1 MKNVLRHPLTI
12 AMTALSLPVCSL
24 EAISDREMADVS
36 GQAFI
41 TIYASSYSDG
51 TGEWAGQYEFT
62 KVNLGLDIETL
73 MTIDTLKVGEF
84 ERTVGED
91 GTVPMTDA
99 QGNPVTQNGNLVAH
113 DADLIIENFGLGR
126 VTNYKD
132 AVNASIEEFKIRDP
146 YIELAYKVENG
157 VRKVAG
163 VRIGFSEAQGWLS
176 GDFISL
182 TGNLNGRIE
191 GPASVVYDQNCNGQ
205 GTASWLQ
212 CIELGLADALGTQLV
227 STIDLVDGAV
237 GTAGYS
243 YGAGRELNEDGE
255 LQNPDSPYLDVPYLK
270 RASWAGVPGG
280 RSFTAP
286 GSALEFIIPALTG
299 SEDCT
304 VTGTP
309 ACFPLT
315 NFQSVYVGDE
325 SVDFENGGGATG
337 AFVSLQTT
345 SVPWEDFSGIEG
357 SDRVLT
363 QRGAF
368 LNIAKFDSGS
378 GVKYP
383 LNLDLFSAT
392 NGTPRQATCV
402 GSLKGC

>member
-1 MKNVLRHPLTI
+1 MKNILRHPLTVALT
-12 AMTALSLPVCSL
+12 AMSLPALSL
-24 EAISDREMADVS
+24 EAISDREMADVA

-41 TIYASSYSDG
+41 TIDASSYSDG

-73 MTIDTLKVGEF
+73 MTIDKLKVGEF

-91 GTVPMTDA
+91 GTVPMTDS

-132 AVNASIEEFKIRDP
+132 AVNAGIEEFKIRDP
-146 YIELAYKVENG
+146 YIELAYKLSESG
-157 VRKVAG
+157 VREIAG

-176 GDFISL
+176 GDLISL

-191 GPASVVYDQNCNGQ
+191 GPASVVYEQNCPGA
-205 GTASWLQ
+205 GFIPCT
-212 CIELGLADALGTQLV
+212 ELWAATLLGTQLV

-237 GTAGYS
+237 GTNGYS
-243 YGAGRELNEDGE
+243 YGAGAEYDDDGE
-255 LQNPDSPYLDVPYLK
+255 ISNPDNPYLNVPYLK
-270 RASWAGVPGG
+270 RASWAGVPAG

-286 GSALEFIIPALTG
+286 GGALETIIPGLTG
-299 SEDCT
+299 SEDCM

-309 ACFPLT
+309 ACFQLN
-315 NFQSVYVGDE
+315 NFQSVYIGDE
-325 SVDFENGGGATG
+325 SVAFENGGGATG

-368 LNIAKFDSGS
+368 LNIAKFESGT
-378 GVKYP
+378 GPTYP

-392 NGTPRQATCV
+392 NGTPREATCV
-402 GSLKGC
+402 GRLKGC